1 MKVKRIIPA
10 LLCVAMAVSSL
21 AGCSSSTTPDEGGTS
36 SASTSSA
43 VTSSAPEGGSET
55 SSTAGGAPE
64 GDPTEITVAF
74 WDVET
79 ALAGGDQDSI
89 LQLIQTETNVKLTPV
104 NTTWDDYRQK
114 IQLWASSNQLPDIF
128 SIDVVGSS
136 FYYNWTEQGVVLPV
150 PDDLS
155 AYPTLK
161 EYLSTPD
168 IEALR
173 KDDGHL
179 YVIPRTTWED
189 IKQGATERK
198 CYYRWDLAQKVGVT
212 KEPETYDEF
221 RDMMR
226 KIIAA
231 DPDGKGIAGMTVS
244 VTQIL
249 DSFFMPYG
257 VPLGMGDGS
266 GSDFKWIEKDGQLVP
281 AYFAG
286 DLKAVF
292 QLARDMYKEGTVEPD
307 IALAKTQLSEDKFLQ
322 GKAAAYYVNTP
333 ADTLAKKWN
342 DTNPDKKF
350 EDCVKLAKP
359 FPGIDGKKT
368 CPVFKTYWS
377 ESYIASTASEKMD
390 AILYLYNWML
400 ENDKTIR
407 FGYEGEDWKEENGA
421 IVRITTDLSTKYPAT
436 ALGSLV
442 QYANW
447 YNLVLTGN
455 PETDVYRQMD
465 IDYWNTIDAE
475 CTLPDYNPRYTNIS
489 TPTKNEFVIKPA
501 EDLLKIMTSDED
513 VGKMYD
519 DLMASYE
526 KNGLSKMIEE
536 VNAAI
541 G

>member
-1 MKVKRIIPA
+1 MKAKRILPVLLSAA
-10 LLCVAMAVSSL
+10 LMAGAL
-21 AGCSSSTTPDEGGTS
+21 AGCNGGGNTPAPSSSTGGD
-36 SASTSSA
+36 
-43 VTSSAPEGGSET
+43 TSSAPA
-55 SSTAGGAPE
+55 SSTPAESTPTE
-64 GDPTEITVAF
+64 EPQGDPTEISVAF

-79 ALAGGDQDSI
+79 ALSGGDSDRI
-89 LQLIQTETNVKLTPV
+89 LQFIQEGANVKLTPV

-114 IQLWASSNQLPDIF
+114 IQLWASSNQLPDVF

-136 FYYNWTEQGVVLPV
+136 FYYNWTEQGVVMPL

-161 EYLSTPD
+161 TYLSTPD

-173 KDDGHL
+173 KDDGKL

-198 CYYRWDLAQKVGVT
+198 CYYRWDLAQQVGVT

-221 RDMMR
+221 RDMIK

-231 DPDGKGIAGMTVS
+231 DPEGKAIAGMTTS
-244 VTQIL
+244 VTQVL
-249 DSFFMPYG
+249 DSFFMPYA

-266 GSDFKWIEKDGQLVP
+266 GSDFKWIEKDGKQVP

-286 DLKAVF
+286 DLQAVF
-292 QLARDMYKEGTVEPD
+292 QLARDMYQEGSIEPD
-307 IALAKTQLSEDKFLQ
+307 IALAKNQLSRDKFAQ
-322 GKAAAYYVNTP
+322 GKSAAIYLNSTAE
-333 ADTLAKKWN
+333 AMAREWN
-342 DTNPDKKF
+342 QTNPDKKF
-350 EDCVKLAKP
+350 EDCVKILGPLDSKT
-359 FPGIDGKKT
+359 GTKT

-377 ESYIASTASEKMD
+377 ESYIANTASDKAD
-390 AILYLYNWML
+390 AILNLYNFLL
-400 ENDKTIR
+400 ENDKTVR
-407 FGYEGEDWKEENGA
+407 FGFEGEDWKEENGA
-421 IVRITTDLSTKYPAT
+421 IIRMTDKLNEKYPAT
-436 ALGSLV
+436 GLGSLA

-455 PETDVYRQMD
+455 EAVDVYYQMD
-465 IDYWNTIDAE
+465 IDYWNTVNSE

-501 EDLLKIMTSDED
+501 EDLLVVMTGTEP
-513 VGKMYD
+513 VEKMYN

-526 KNGLSKMIEE
+526 KAGLEKMIEE

-541 G
+541 Q